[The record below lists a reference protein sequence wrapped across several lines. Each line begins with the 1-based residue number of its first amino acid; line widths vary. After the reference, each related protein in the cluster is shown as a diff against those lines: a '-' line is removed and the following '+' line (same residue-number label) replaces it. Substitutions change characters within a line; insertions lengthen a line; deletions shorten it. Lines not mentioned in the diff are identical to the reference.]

1 MFKRMNAEGDSLAL
15 LAALQNQALNFQ
27 SQKDQAQALQ
37 KAVRH
42 FYLISQGKTDTCQV
56 YMDLCENG
64 MWVIKHIGGKLPV
77 YTSLVD
83 ADLKAK
89 GRYCMNVD
97 EIQESV
103 KSATEHQMAMG
114 YILGS
119 NRASFGK
126 LIENLEIQHTK
137 GIKSFPQTL
146 SEAFTLTNNRK
157 NGASTVQRHST
168 SEGVSFMTKGNTN
181 TTHKKKKDHITCYK
195 CGVTGHYFNECTAVK
210 TEDAEEQKPFLNS
223 EGFDDLDEEDE
234 EEEFLFYTNPC
245 MHSSKIVSQN
255 WVLLNQS
262 TIDVFQN
269 KNLLTNIRDSGKVLK
284 IHCNAG
290 VATTSLA
297 GNLSGYG
304 EVWL

>member
-1 MFKRMNAEGDSLAL
+1 L
-15 LAALQNQALNFQ
+15 
-27 SQKDQAQALQ
+27 
-37 KAVRH
+37 
-42 FYLISQGKTDTCQV
+42 
-56 YMDLCENG
+56 
-64 MWVIKHIGGKLPV
+64 
-77 YTSLVD
+77 
-83 ADLKAK
+83 
-89 GRYCMNVD
+89 
-97 EIQESV
+97 
-103 KSATEHQMAMG
+103 
-114 YILGS
+114 
-119 NRASFGK
+119 
-126 LIENLEIQHTK
+126 
-137 GIKSFPQTL
+137 FPQTL
-146 SEAFTLTNNRK
+146 SEAFTLTNNWK
-157 NGASTVQRHST
+157 NGASTVQRHSP
-168 SEGVSFMTKGNTN
+168 SEGVAFTTKCKHN
-181 TTHKKKKDHITCYK
+181 KQEKKDHITCYK
-195 CGVTGHYFNECTAVK
+195 CGVKGHYSNECTAVK